1 MWLSSQENILC
12 FVVVFA
18 DFNLSFFVSNQ
29 QSRNR
34 RLVCLR
40 RQRWRRQM
48 SPSVSSMSGL
58 DLVWVCFGR
67 VWSGLVHFVGLLC
80 LHLFALQTKR
90 LVRKYSDIYAS
101 MFIRRGRP
109 LWLNVSKLIDIILK
123 CRYKLLIRNIYYFII
138 NYEVDFK

>member
-1 MWLSSQENILC
+1 
-12 FVVVFA
+12 
-18 DFNLSFFVSNQ
+18 
-29 QSRNR
+29 
-34 RLVCLR
+34 
-40 RQRWRRQM
+40 M

-101 MFIRRGRP
+101 MFIREGRP
-109 LWLNVSKLIDIILK
+109 QDTFFK
-123 CRYKLLIRNIYYFII
+123 CTYKLLLRNIS
-138 NYEVDFK
+138 KL